1 VYLHESNYDFG
12 DENNLE
18 SFSQAINSCNSKLWF
33 DAMKEGFDGK

>member
-1 VYLHESNYDFG
+1 MYLHESNYEFG
-12 DENNLE
+12 DENNFE